1 MPWLRTAL
9 AAEAPRLRSADIK
22 PTPLYAGFSQP
33 QDPMYTK
40 THISVRAPSICAA
53 KTSNDHYES

>member
-33 QDPMYTK
+33 QDPMYENPHFGEGTL
-40 THISVRAPSICAA
+40 HLCRE
-53 KTSNDHYES
+53 NLE